1 MRRLLLP
8 LAALALVAALVVGV
22 TQARDGTPETTQP
35 GLSST
40 EIDRSLA
47 GAPAPLAAL
56 HERAGELEPAT
67 VKDFEEQ
74 LRELRGYPVVVN
86 AWAAWCGPCKHEFP
100 FFQRAATRMGKK
112 VAFLGLNT
120 SDNAEDARKFLRGNL
135 VPYPHLEDGDAR
147 IVQEETAS
155 TGLPVT
161 IFYDRHGKQAFVHQG
176 GYASEQ
182 DLLADIRRYAL

>member
-1 MRRLLLP
+1 MRRLAFP
-8 LAALALVAALVVGV
+8 FAALALIVVLVVGV
-22 TQARDGTPETTQP
+22 TQARDGKPDTAQP
-35 GLSST
+35 GLSGAT
-40 EIDRSLA
+40 IDHALE

-56 HERAGELEPAT
+56 HERAGELRPASQRDFRAEL
-67 VKDFEEQ
+67 VK
-74 LRELRGYPVVVN
+74 LRGYPVVVN

-100 FFQRAATRMGKK
+100 FFQRASTRLGKK

-120 SDNAEDARKFLRGNL
+120 SDNADDARRFLSGHL

-155 TGLPVT
+155 TGLPIT
-161 IFYDRHGKQAFVHQG
+161 IFYDRRGKQSFVHQG

-182 DLLADIRRYAL
+182 DLLDDIRRYAL